1 MHIFDIHA
9 TLSELMKSDIHP
21 KNYRK
26 VIFRDVVS
34 NTDFLI
40 ASTVD
45 SKETAKH
52 KDGNEYPLVLV
63 EISSKSHP
71 FYTGQDKQ
79 LDTAGRAEKFK
90 ARAAKKVA
98 AKK

>member
-1 MHIFDIHA
+1 
-9 TLSELMKSDIHP
+9 MKSDIHP

-26 VIFRDVVS
+26 VIFRDVSS

-40 ASTVD
+40 ASTID
-45 SKETAKH
+45 TKETAKFE
-52 KDGNEYPLVLV
+52 GTEYPLVLV

-71 FYTGQDKQ
+71 FYTGTDKQ

-90 ARAAKKVA
+90 ARAAKKGVQKVA
-98 AKK
+98 KAKK

>member
-1 MHIFDIHA
+1 
-9 TLSELMKSDIHP
+9 MKSDIHH

-26 VIFRDVVS
+26 VIFRDVS
-34 NTDFLI
+34 SGAEFLI
-40 ASTVD
+40 ASTAD
-45 SKETAKH
+45 SKETAKWS
-52 KDGNEYPLVLV
+52 DGQEYPLVIV

-98 AKK
+98 KK